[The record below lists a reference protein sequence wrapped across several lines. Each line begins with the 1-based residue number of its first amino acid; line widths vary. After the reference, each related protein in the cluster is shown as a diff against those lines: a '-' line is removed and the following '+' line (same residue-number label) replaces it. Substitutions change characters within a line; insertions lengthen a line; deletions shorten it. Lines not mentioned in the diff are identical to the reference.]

1 MALSIAQAQ
10 AKLKDS
16 DYEGWGVA
24 KSAFVPKKTI
34 PLALQLV
41 SEYVEAFEKMVAG
54 QLRRA
59 NKVNTGSLSDSL
71 RVETTET
78 ANGIILEIF
87 VNDYYKFVD
96 QGVQGTGPG
105 NRNTR
110 SPYKYKDKMPPVVE
124 ILKWVRKNVNAAR
137 NEDQQRKLSNLQKKR
152 RSVSSMA
159 KAMQPRTLAFLIA
172 RKIKRQGLPYTGFW
186 ERSVNETFKDFDVKM
201 SQALGIDIRVNLEN
215 MVKEIQTR
223 K

>member
-1 MALSIAQAQ
+1 MPTIAQAQ
-10 AKLKDS
+10 AKLNAG
-16 DYEGWGVA
+16 DYESWGVV
-24 KSAFVPKKTI
+24 KSGFIPKNTM
-34 PLALQLV
+34 PLALQLI

-78 ANGIILEIF
+78 ANGIIFEIF

-96 QGVQGTGPG
+96 QGVQGTGP
-105 NRNTR
+105 NSRNTR
-110 SPYKYKDKMPPVVE
+110 SPYKYRDKMPPIVE

-137 NEDQQRKLSNLQKKR
+137 NEDQQRKLSKLQKKR

-186 ERSVNETFKDFDVKM
+186 ERSVNETFKDFDIKM
-201 SQALGIDIRVNLEN
+201 SEALGIDIRVNLEN
-215 MVKEIQTR
+215 MVKEI
-223 K
+223 KKKK